1 MKAAEIKKAYDAA
14 VAERDSSIDQIW
26 DLIERYVV
34 PFRGDF
40 YRDLMEESEIQW
52 RRRKIYDGTA
62 INAAQTLSA
71 SIQGTMTSPAIKW
84 FELRFR
90 KSQLNADNEARTWLE
105 ECEERMY
112 HAFRESNFDT
122 ESSESYLDL
131 VSFGNGVLVEEE
143 DDSNDSPTGLDFAAI
158 PVREAYFEEDHRG
171 NVVRFYRTLNWT
183 PAQIVNKFGEEN
195 VPDDIRQQYKANK
208 TEKQKLVF
216 AVFQRPDK
224 KDKDTSRMLEAK
236 ERPYGYKYILHKDA
250 TEVGKEG
257 GYYELPVY
265 LTRWRKVAGSRWG
278 HSPAFVVLSDILSLN
293 ELVEVMLEAAGKVVD
308 PPTLTTARGLMSDL
322 DLGRAGLT
330 VVRNIDDVKPYES
343 GARFD
348 VADMKVDRLQN
359 AINKAFYIDQLQ
371 LKESPAMTA
380 TEVSVRY
387 EMMQRLMGPTMGRL
401 QDDFLNPM
409 IERTFGIMWRNGRLP
424 DAPQIVQDQAADMDI
439 EYTGPLP
446 RSQKMETARQV
457 QNWLAMLGSLAEIFP
472 EIRDLPNV
480 DEIGRG
486 MARMEGV
493 PARFVND
500 EDTVKQQRK
509 ERQEEERLARQLAL
523 AQQGGEAAKAV
534 GEGMDKMAGEGKP
547 NGGG

>member
-1 MKAAEIKKAYDAA
+1 MKGSEIKSAYDAA
-14 VAERDSSIDQIW
+14 VTERDSSIDQIW

-40 YRDLMEESEIQW
+40 YRDLMDEQEIQW

-90 KSQLNADNEARTWLE
+90 KSALNAHNEARVWLE

-112 HAFRESNFDT
+112 QAFRESNFDT

-143 DDSNDSPTGLDFAAI
+143 DDDNQSLTGIDFAAI
-158 PVREAYFEEDHRG
+158 PVRQAYFEEDHRG
-171 NVVRFYRTLNWT
+171 NVTRFYRTLNWT
-183 PAQIVNKFGEEN
+183 PAQIVNKFGQEN
-195 VPDDIRQQYKANK
+195 VPDDIRQKYNANK
-208 TEKQKLVF
+208 TDKEKIVF
-216 AVFQRPDK
+216 ALYKRLDK
-224 KDKDTSRMLEAK
+224 QDKDTSKQLAAK

-250 TEVGKEG
+250 SELGQEG

-409 IERTFGIMWRNGRLP
+409 IERTFAIMWRNGRLP
-424 DAPQIVQDQAADMDI
+424 KAPDIVLQQASDLDI

-457 QNWLAMLGSLAEIFP
+457 QNWLAMLGSLTEVFP
-472 EIRDLPNV
+472 DIRDLPNI

-493 PARFVND
+493 PAKFVND
-500 EDTVKQQRK
+500 EKTVAKIR
-509 ERQEEERLARQLAL
+509 EDRQEEERIMRQLQMARE
-523 AQQGGEAAKAV
+523 GGEAAEAV
-534 GEGMDKMAGEGKP
+534 GKGAAELTGEGKT